1 MNVYLEKYVYYVS
14 IKLYQIFNM
23 AQLFLTKSLFKCLG
37 RHLGK
42 EALAGTKEAWT
53 PDIMARA
60 VSIIENRYKMIST
73 INRNLTR
80 FKAFIDSLEPDQ
92 PDGALEPDVDISD
105 SPESESEGGTEPESE
120 GGPEHEGAPEPKIDQ
135 TLLLNALAKY
145 RQAIDDKKLATK
157 IIKAV

>member
-1 MNVYLEKYVYYVS
+1 
-14 IKLYQIFNM
+14 M
-23 AQLFLTKSLFKCLG
+23 AQLYLTKTLFKCLG

-60 VSIIENRYKMIST
+60 VSLIGNRYKIPST
-73 INRNLTR
+73 INRNLTQ

-92 PDGALEPDVDISD
+92 PEGALKSDVDISD
-105 SPESESEGGTEPESE
+105 SPESEG
-120 GGPEHEGAPEPKIDQ
+120 GAPEPKIDQ
-135 TLLLNALAKY
+135 TLLLKALNKY

-157 IIKAV
+157 K